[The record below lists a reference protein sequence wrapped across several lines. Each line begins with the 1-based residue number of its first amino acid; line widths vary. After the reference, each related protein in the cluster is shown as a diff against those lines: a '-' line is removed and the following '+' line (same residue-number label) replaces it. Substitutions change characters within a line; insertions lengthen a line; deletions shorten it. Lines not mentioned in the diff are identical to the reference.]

1 VIRAVGMLIPWT
13 GFRKSALIDRHR
25 RREYQSPM
33 VEYALILAH
42 NAAGFLPQNLA
53 SFVSQ
58 VHWQSLGYAALA
70 LLGLRLAVWAF
81 RPSH

>member
-1 VIRAVGMLIPWT
+1 
-13 GFRKSALIDRHR
+13 
-25 RREYQSPM
+25 M

-70 LLGLRLAVWAF
+70 LLGVRLAVWAF

>member
-1 VIRAVGMLIPWT
+1 
-13 GFRKSALIDRHR
+13 
-25 RREYQSPM
+25 M

-42 NAAGFLPQNLA
+42 NAGFLPQNLA

-70 LLGLRLAVWAF
+70 LLGVRLAVWAF